1 MFTATL
7 PHKNRQTVVILT
19 SLVLIVET
27 ETKTE
32 DLVFREHRL
41 GLPLELSSRD
51 SAFCHQESVSH
62 PEILRDNFLS
72 TGCSE
77 KRPLLP

>member
-1 MFTATL
+1 M
-7 PHKNRQTVVILT
+7 ILI
-19 SLVLIVET
+19 SLVLILET
-27 ETKTE
+27 ETKMWG
-32 DLVFREHRL
+32 LVFREYGL
-41 GLPLELSSRD
+41 GLSLLLSNRD
-51 SAFCHQESVSH
+51 SAFRSQESISH